1 MDTPIHE
8 EATLLVAILLVE
20 LHERREE
27 MRREVNS
34 SRRISRITSCRP
46 PEPQVTGGSYSQH
59 DE

>member
-20 LHERREE
+20 LHERREQ

-34 SRRISRITSCRP
+34 SRRITSCRP